1 MFYKKLII
9 AFSFCMLTS
18 CTNNN
23 EKEIKNVFS
32 NDDLEAE
39 MIEAYNEGVAALNS
53 SDIQYATK
61 KFNEVE
67 ILYPQSEWAPKSL
80 LMSSYAYWSQEYYS
94 DSISELKRFI
104 EVYPNNQ
111 NLDYAYYLM
120 AMNYYDSIIDE
131 KKDLQSL
138 LQSKNYFKIVVERF
152 PGTDYSLDAKYKL
165 NLIQDFLSAKEIY
178 IARHYIKKKKW
189 IPAINR
195 LKKIV
200 NEYNTTIYIEEA
212 LHRLVEIHY
221 KIGLENEAKR
231 YAQTLGYNYETSK
244 WYKESYRIFNKDYK
258 VIEKSKRERKKRN
271 LTDKIKSFF

>member
-9 AFSFCMLTS
+9 IFSFCLLIS
-18 CTNNN
+18 CANNN
-23 EKEIKNVFS
+23 EKKTKNVFS

-53 SDIQYATK
+53 SDAPFASK

-67 ILYPQSEWAPKSL
+67 MLFPQSEWAPKAL
-80 LMSSYAYWSQEYYS
+80 LMSSYAYWSQQYYN
-94 DSISELKRFI
+94 DSIKELKRFI

-111 NLDYAYYLM
+111 NLDYAYYLL
-120 AMNYYDSIIDE
+120 AMNYYDSIVDE
-131 KKDLQSL
+131 KKDLISL
-138 LQSKNYFKIVVERF
+138 AQSKNYFKIVVERF

-165 NLIQDFLSAKEIY
+165 DLIQDFLAAKEIY

-195 LKKIV
+195 LKNIV

-221 KIGLENEAKR
+221 RIGLENEAKK

-244 WYKESYRIFNKDYK
+244 WYLESYRIFNKDYM
-258 VIEKSKRERKKRN
+258 VIKKSKKKRKKIN